1 MLPLKWKIIWE
12 EKREDNEN
20 NELIVR
26 TEKRKAISDKPA
38 VPERTCVMKISSP
51 CEDDRGEQIR
61 KRLQFS
67 IDAAVLS
74 DMREAIGALRLI
86 RLKPTPTNG
95 VVQLYHEGTSGL
107 VVTYEVLPFADPSQI
122 QTRYVI
128 GNGID
133 VRFIVGGLDDLEKFH
148 TQLEKAIA

>member
-12 EKREDNEN
+12 EKRKDNEN
-20 NELIVR
+20 NQLIVR
-26 TEKRKAISDKPA
+26 KEKRQTVSDDPA
-38 VPERTCVMKISSP
+38 VPERTCVIKISSP
-51 CEDDRGEQIR
+51 CEDDCSKPIR

-74 DMREAIGALRLI
+74 DIREAIAALRLI
-86 RLKPTPTNG
+86 KLNLTAKNG
-95 VVQLYHEGTSGL
+95 VVQIYHEGASGL
-107 VVTYEVLPFADPSQI
+107 VVMCEAPPFVEPSQM

-133 VRFIVGGLDDLEKFH
+133 VRFIVGTLDDLEKFR
-148 TQLEKAIA
+148 TQLERAIV

>member
-12 EKREDNEN
+12 EKRGDNEN

-26 TEKRKAISDKPA
+26 TEKRQAISDKPV
-38 VPERTCVMKISSP
+38 VPERTCVIKISSP
-51 CEDDRGEQIR
+51 SEDDRGEKTR

-74 DMREAIGALRLI
+74 DMCEAIAALRLI
-86 RLKPTPTNG
+86 QLKLIPKNG
-95 VVQLYHEGTSGL
+95 VVQVYHEGASGL
-107 VVTYEVLPFADPSQI
+107 VVTYETPPFADPSQI